1 MKRDNKKAL
10 YESIMNAVAKEV
22 KKTLNESVEDEK
34 MLNEKL
40 DNWTEEDFK
49 SVGDKVG
56 TILARNNLEVYSKN
70 EIDKVI
76 SQIIESNKNFTT
88 KKEVESMIA
97 EIDVVNSTVKSYADY
112 QIPNNLFQL

>member
-10 YESIMNAVAKEV
+10 YESIMNSVAREV

-56 TILARNNLEVYSKN
+56 TILARNNLDLTSIV
-70 EIDKVI
+70 IDILKWGNTD
-76 SQIIESNKNFTT
+76 QIKLFT
-88 KKEVESMIA
+88 
-97 EIDVVNSTVKSYADY
+97 
-112 QIPNNLFQL
+112 

>member
-10 YESIMNAVAKEV
+10 YESIMTSVAREV

-56 TILARNNLEVYSKN
+56 TILARNDLDLTSIV
-70 EIDKVI
+70 IDILKWGNTD
-76 SQIIESNKNFTT
+76 QIKLFT
-88 KKEVESMIA
+88 
-97 EIDVVNSTVKSYADY
+97 
-112 QIPNNLFQL
+112 

>member
-10 YESIMNAVAKEV
+10 YESIMATVAKEV

-56 TILARNNLEVYSKN
+56 TILARNNLDLTNIV
-70 EIDKVI
+70 IDILKWGNTD
-76 SQIIESNKNFTT
+76 QIKLFT
-88 KKEVESMIA
+88 
-97 EIDVVNSTVKSYADY
+97 
-112 QIPNNLFQL
+112 